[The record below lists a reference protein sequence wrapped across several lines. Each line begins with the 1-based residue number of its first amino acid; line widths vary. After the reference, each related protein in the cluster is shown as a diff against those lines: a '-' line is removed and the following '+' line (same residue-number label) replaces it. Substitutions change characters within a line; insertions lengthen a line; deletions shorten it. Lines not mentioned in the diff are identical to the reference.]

1 MTTKV
6 RGRTPQIVGAIL
18 FLIGIV
24 VFPVGSAQR
33 APIPV
38 YVQTQYFDEFNNG
51 VLNALKAR
59 IAATTRYALTENP
72 AATTLLVGINCAEMS
87 SITHLT
93 YPSHNSGVCAWS
105 ISYFPANLGLPVAL
119 LSPGLATG
127 SASTVGEG
135 MFQEFVRFTDDHALS
150 ATDERL
156 QTALKAAAEREKV
169 RP

>member
-1 MTTKV
+1 MK
-6 RGRTPQIVGAIL
+6 RMLLGL
-18 FLIGIV
+18 FGMLV
-24 VFPVGSAQR
+24 LATCSAQR

-38 YVQTQYFDEFNNG
+38 YIQTQYFDEFNNG
-51 VLNALKAR
+51 VVNALKAR

-105 ISYFPANLGLPVAL
+105 IGYSPPNLGLPVAL

-150 ATDERL
+150 AMDERL